1 VVVGLDASDIVVGLG
16 TFHCLTQQI
25 PYVWYDD
32 NIRKSLYVLL
42 IITLDH
48 SKNKYLHS
56 AISEESPT
64 CYWISHPD
72 ILLINFITFEF
83 LLS

>member
-1 VVVGLDASDIVVGLG
+1 VVVGIDASDIVVGLG

-25 PYVWYDD
+25 PYVWY
-32 NIRKSLYVLL
+32 
-42 IITLDH
+42 
-48 SKNKYLHS
+48 SK
-56 AISEESPT
+56 EFPT

-72 ILLINFITFEF
+72 ILLINFITFDF